1 MPQGE
6 KLIAS
11 NRKAH
16 FNYQILEK
24 YEAGLSLVGTEVKS
38 LREGKAN
45 LSDAYAIIRN
55 DEAFLLNCHISAY
68 SHAGPFNH
76 DPLRTRKLL
85 LHRHEIEKLIGKTQ
99 EKGLA
104 LIPIRLYFKGGKAKV
119 ELGLGKGKKL
129 YDKRETIKR
138 RETDREM
145 AKAMKRGRLQK

>member
-1 MPQGE
+1 MSEGE
-6 KLIAS
+6 KIIAS

-16 FNYQILEK
+16 FNYEILEK
-24 YEAGLSLVGTEVKS
+24 YEAGLCLVGSEVKS

-45 LSDAYAIIRN
+45 LSDSYAVIRN
-55 DEAFLLNCHISAY
+55 NEAYLLNCHISAY

-99 EKGLA
+99 EKGLS
-104 LIPIRLYFKGGKAKV
+104 LIPLRLYFKRGKAKV

-129 YDKRETIKR
+129 FDKRETVKR
-138 RETDREM
+138 REMDREV
-145 AKAMKRGRLQK
+145 AKAMKRGRR

>member
-1 MPQGE
+1 MSEGE
-6 KLIAS
+6 KLIAT

-24 YEAGLSLVGTEVKS
+24 YEAGLSLLGTEVKS
-38 LREGKAN
+38 LRAGNAN

-55 DEAFLLNCHISAY
+55 DEAFLLNCHIGAY
-68 SHAGPFNH
+68 PHAGPFNH
-76 DPLRTRKLL
+76 EPLRTRKLL

-138 RETDREM
+138 RETDREV